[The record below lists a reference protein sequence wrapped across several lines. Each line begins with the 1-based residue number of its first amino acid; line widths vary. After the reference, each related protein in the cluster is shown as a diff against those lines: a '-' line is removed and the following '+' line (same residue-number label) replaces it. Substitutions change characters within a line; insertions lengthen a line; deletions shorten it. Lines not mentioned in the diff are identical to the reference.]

1 MKISG
6 TVEKVIY
13 RNEENGYA
21 VIIVSDDSNSITA
34 VGNMPTVTEGETLE
48 LEGAFGVNQ
57 KFGEQFAVTKVT
69 VCLPTGLDSI
79 AKYLSSGLFKG
90 VGEVTADA
98 IVDEF
103 GEKTFEILE
112 KTPMKLKTIRGVSA
126 KKAMEIHET
135 FISLKDMQTA
145 ILGLQTLEISLN
157 LALKI
162 YKIYGRATLDT
173 INTNPY
179 RLIEDID
186 GVGFATADKI
196 AFGLGI
202 AKDSEFRVRAGIIH
216 ILKYIATEKGHT
228 YLPKDV
234 LMSRAYDLLGL
245 EYEVA
250 LDLCEQ
256 SIMSL
261 EVTGVIAVIE
271 RDIDTAVMFSKVY
284 LTERNI
290 ANKLISLTLNC
301 AELHLDIE
309 GDISEYERI
318 NNIVMHEGQR
328 NAVKNAVNNGVNI
341 ITGGPGTGK
350 TTIIKCILSIFKS
363 RNLSVKLC
371 APTGRASKRLSE
383 STGEEAKTIHR
394 LLDLDFK
401 NGKGK
406 FTFNSDTKLEC
417 DVVIVDEVSM
427 CDEYVFNALLSA
439 INRGSRIILVGD
451 KDQLPSVGAGNVLGD
466 IIGYG
471 EISISELTYI
481 YRQGQE
487 SLIIANA
494 HRINNGEMPV
504 IRNKDSD
511 FLFSEVD
518 GQSGVLD
525 TVVNMVANRI
535 PKYLNIA
542 PSSVQVLCPMKKQL
556 SGVNNMN
563 KALQNAINPE
573 AKTKPELKFMDG
585 VFRTGDKVIHLINN
599 YDLEWLRGTEV
610 GMGIFNG
617 DIGFIRQVDHVN
629 NTLTVE
635 FDDDRV
641 AIYTREIFEQIKLA
655 YAITVHKSQ
664 GCEFD
669 VVVIV
674 LMGGMPTLM
683 TRNLLYT
690 AVTRAKSMSVIV
702 GSSAH
707 MNHMVNNDFT
717 AKRYTLLKEMLRE
730 EMSRQC
736 AE

>member
-21 VIIVSDDSNSITA
+21 VIIVSDSSNSITA

-48 LEGAFGVNQ
+48 LEGTYGVNQ
-57 KFGEQFAVTKVT
+57 KFGEQFTVTKVT
-69 VCLPTGLDSI
+69 ICLPTGLDSI

-90 VGEVTADA
+90 IGEVTADA

-103 GEKTFEILE
+103 GEDTFEIIE
-112 KTPMKLKTIRGVSA
+112 KNHIKLKSVKGVSA
-126 KKAMEIHET
+126 RKAMDIHET
-135 FISLKDMQTA
+135 FISLKDMQSA
-145 ILGLQTLEISLN
+145 ILGLQTLDISLN

-173 INTNPY
+173 INNNPY

-216 ILKYIATEKGHT
+216 ILKNIATEKGHT
-228 YLPKDV
+228 YLPKDI
-234 LMSRAYDLLGL
+234 LISRAYELLGL
-245 EYEVA
+245 EHEVV

-301 AELHLDIE
+301 SELHLDID

-318 NNIVMHEGQR
+318 NNIIMHEGQR

-406 FTFNSDTKLEC
+406 FTFNSDTKLDC

-466 IIGYG
+466 IVGYG

-518 GQSGVLD
+518 GQIGVLD

-535 PKYLNIA
+535 PKYLNIE

-563 KALQNAINPE
+563 KALQHAINPE
-573 AKTKPELKFMDG
+573 VKNKPELKFMDG
-585 VFRTGDKVIHLINN
+585 VFRTGDKVIHLVNN
-599 YDLEWLRGTEV
+599 YDLEWLRGAEV

>member
-1 MKISG
+1 MLISG
-6 TVEKVIY
+6 TVEKVIF
-13 RNEENGYA
+13 RNSENGYS
-21 VIIVSDDSNSITA
+21 VLIVSDASHSVTA
-34 VGNMPTVTEGETLE
+34 VGVMPQITEGETLE
-48 LEGAFGVNQ
+48 LEGDYSVNQ
-57 KFGEQFAVTKVT
+57 KFGEQFNVKKAT

-90 VGEVTADA
+90 IGEVTADA

-103 GEKTFEILE
+103 GEDTFDIIE
-112 KTPMKLKTIRGVSA
+112 KKPIKLKSIRGVSA
-126 KKAMEIHET
+126 KKAMDIHET
-135 FISLKDMQTA
+135 FISLKDMQNA
-145 ILGLQTLEISLN
+145 ILGLQKLDITLN
-157 LALKI
+157 MALKI

-173 INTNPY
+173 INSNPY

-196 AFGLGI
+196 AGGLGI
-202 AKDSEFRVRAGIIH
+202 AVDSEFRVRAGIIH
-216 ILKYIATEKGHT
+216 LLKNIASEKGHT
-228 YLPKDV
+228 YLPKEE
-234 LMSRAYDLLGL
+234 LLNKAFDLLGL
-245 EYEVA
+245 EYDVVT
-250 LDLCEQ
+250 DLCEMA
-256 SIMSL
+256 ITTL
-261 EVTGVIAVIE
+261 EVTGIVAVIE

-290 ANKLISLTLNC
+290 ANKLVSLSLNC
-301 AELHLDIE
+301 SDLHMDIE
-309 GDISEYERI
+309 GDIAEYERI
-318 NNIVMHEGQR
+318 SGIVMHEGQR

-363 RNLSVKLC
+363 RHLEVSLC

-401 NGKGK
+401 NGKGN
-406 FTFNSDTKLEC
+406 FTFNSDTKLQA
-417 DVVIVDEVSM
+417 DVIIVDEVSM

-439 INRGSRIILVGD
+439 INRGCRLILVGD

-466 IIGYG
+466 IIGFG
-471 EISISELTYI
+471 DIPISELTYI

-494 HRINNGEMPV
+494 HRINNGDMPI

-518 GQSGVLD
+518 NQSAVLD
-525 TVVNMVANRI
+525 TVVNMVAKRI
-535 PKYLNIA
+535 PNYLNIN
-542 PSSVQVLCPMKKQL
+542 PSAIQVLCPMKKQL

-563 KALQNAINPE
+563 KELQRAINPE
-573 AKTKPELKFMDG
+573 SKTKAELRFMDG
-585 VFRTGDKVIHLINN
+585 IFREGDKVIHIVNN
-599 YDLEWLRGTEV
+599 YDLDWLRGSEV
-610 GMGIFNG
+610 GQGVFNG
-617 DIGFIRQVDHVN
+617 DIGFIRKVNHVD
-629 NTLTVE
+629 NTLTIE
-635 FDDDRV
+635 FDDERV
-641 AIYTREIFEQIKLA
+641 ATYSRDIFEQIKLA

-702 GSSAH
+702 GSSGN
-707 MNHMVNNDFT
+707 MSHMVSNNFT
-717 AKRYTLLKEMLRE
+717 AKRYTLLKEMLAE